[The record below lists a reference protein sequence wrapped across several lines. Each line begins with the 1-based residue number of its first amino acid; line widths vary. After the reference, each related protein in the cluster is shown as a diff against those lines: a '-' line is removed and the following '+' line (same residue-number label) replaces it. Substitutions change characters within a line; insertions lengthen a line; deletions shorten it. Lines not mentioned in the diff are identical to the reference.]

1 MLHEYLMYMEQI
13 YHIGTF
19 MYFVFKHLSMEF
31 WIKQVFPKENM
42 LSLQFNIHLY
52 KGNEFGNLNGNDFS
66 TNIINIMSLIR
77 IQVAELV
84 ILVRGA
90 V

>member
-1 MLHEYLMYMEQI
+1 MYMEQM
-13 YHIGTF
+13 YHIGMF
-19 MYFVFKHLSMEF
+19 MYVVFKHLSRGF
-31 WIKQVFPKENM
+31 WIKQIFPKENM
-42 LSLQFNIHLY
+42 LSLQFSIHLY
-52 KGNEFGNLNGNDFS
+52 KGNEFGNLNGNDFAA
-66 TNIINIMSLIR
+66 NIINIMIFIR